1 MGRLMF
7 MERWLVPERRLVPGR
22 WLVPVGWVV
31 SAGWAFGVF
40 FTVALVLFLGGCAS
54 SGKTSSEETSQFLAS
69 LYNPS
74 QLSLHPDYSI
84 YHESELY
91 STLYIRA
98 YPRELRFD
106 QANEEAEYR
115 ALMALR
121 YRLIQL
127 DETGQEEAVV
137 DSASVTYKMLRAN
150 ENRPAFFA
158 SLSIQV
164 KSGKHYLLRLEVEDL
179 NRGSK
184 GLEYLYVDKSS
195 PYGSQNFKVVSMFSG
210 YPKFMRFFT
219 PGEKFNVRYRDPS
232 VDSIFVDYFSLRS
245 ELPRPPITASG
256 DYTMSHTPDTTYVF
270 PLEDTIQ
277 YDLTLEGM
285 YFIKVD
291 QEREEGLTLF
301 NFGESFP
308 NVRSPREMMEPL
320 FYLATL
326 AEYRDL
332 RLEANQKLAV
342 DDFWLKR
349 GNSVERSRE
358 LIRIYYNRVIYSNL
372 YFTANKEGW
381 KTDRGMIFILFGP
394 PNRIQMTGTGEK
406 WYYFARRKSNPVEFQ
421 FDRLP
426 DPFSD
431 QHLVWRKTPESQV
444 ARNEAVR
451 SWRNGKVY
459 SMGS

>member
-1 MGRLMF
+1 MGRLM
-7 MERWLVPERRLVPGR
+7 VTGR
-22 WLVPVGWVV
+22 WVLRVV
-31 SAGWAFGVF
+31 M
-40 FTVALVLFLGGCAS
+40 TVTLGLYIGGCAS
-54 SGKTSSEETSQFLAS
+54 SSKSSSEETTRFLAS

-84 YHESELY
+84 YHESDLF

-106 QANEEAEYR
+106 QANEDAEYR

-127 DETGQEEAVV
+127 EETGQEGAVV
-137 DSASVTYKMLRAN
+137 DSSSVTFKMLRAD

-158 SLSIQV
+158 SLSIPV
-164 KSGKHYLLRLEVEDL
+164 RSGNRYLLRLEAKDL
-179 NRGSK
+179 NRGSM
-184 GLEYLYVDKSS
+184 GLEYLFVDKSN
-195 PYGSQNFKVVSMFSG
+195 PFGAQNFKVVSLFSG

-219 PGEKFNVRYRDPS
+219 PGEKFNIRYRDPS

-256 DYTMSHTPDTTYVF
+256 DYTISHTPDTTYIF
-270 PLEDTIQ
+270 PLEDTMQ
-277 YDLTLEGM
+277 YDLMHEGM
-285 YFIKVD
+285 YFIRVD
-291 QEREEGLTLF
+291 QERKEGLTLF
-301 NFGESFP
+301 NFGETFP
-308 NVRSPREMMEPL
+308 NVRTPRELMEPL

-358 LIRIYYNRVIYSNL
+358 LIRIFYNRVIYSNL
-372 YFTANKEGW
+372 YFTSNKEGW

-394 PNRIQMTGTGEK
+394 PNRIQMTGTGEV
-406 WYYFARRKSNPVEFQ
+406 WYYFERRKSNLVEFR
-421 FDRLP
+421 FDRQP
-426 DPFSD
+426 DSFSD
-431 QHLVWRKTPESQV
+431 QHLVWRKTTESQV
-444 ARNEAVR
+444 AWNEAVR

-459 SMGS
+459 AM